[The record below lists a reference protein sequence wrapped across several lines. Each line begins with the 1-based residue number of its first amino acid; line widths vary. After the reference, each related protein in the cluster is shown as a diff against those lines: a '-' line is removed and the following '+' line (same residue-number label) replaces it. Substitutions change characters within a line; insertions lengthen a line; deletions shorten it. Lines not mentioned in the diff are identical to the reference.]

1 MTAKKDHRARFLEL
15 TGADSQN
22 FLGTGLTAQEF
33 IQLHSAE
40 QIAASWALQDKKERK
55 RRLHLVMELCAEL
68 TKIKEHVNFATGLAE
83 CGIEAVIKGDW
94 PSVKDWADSFSFKD
108 ENEPLQKEYG
118 AVYARFC
125 ELLLQAYATRPEA
138 IGVQA

>member
-1 MTAKKDHRARFLEL
+1 MTKKDHQARFLEL
-15 TGADSQN
+15 LGSTSNN
-22 FLGTGLTAQEF
+22 FLGTGLTMEQF
-33 IQLHSAE
+33 IQLHTAE
-40 QIAASWALQDKKERK
+40 EIAASWALQDKKERK

-68 TKIKEHVNFATGLAE
+68 AKIKERVNFATGLAE

-94 PSVKDWADSFSFKD
+94 SSVKDWANDLRFLD

-125 ELLLQAYATRPEA
+125 ELLQQAYATRPEA